1 MEESPVRSIV
11 SVLMEVK
18 IGVVHTPKELTL
30 DVEGTPDEVSAAV
43 DQALANDDAVLWLT
57 DSKGRR
63 IGVPSERLAYVEIE
77 TDHGAK
83 RVGFGPG

>member
-1 MEESPVRSIV
+1 
-11 SVLMEVK
+11 MEVK

>member
-1 MEESPVRSIV
+1 
-11 SVLMEVK
+11 MEVK

-30 DVEGTPDEVSAAV
+30 DVDGTPDEISAAV
-43 DQALANDDAVLWLT
+43 DRALANDDAVLWLT
-57 DSKGRR
+57 DAKGRR